1 MHSAAS
7 NADLFEREDW
17 WQIIDTIGLSSSG
30 SREKLVSLTSATLV
44 DEGVPQQ
51 SIQLLP
57 YVPTL
62 LTKLGSQGVLMTQ
75 LLAKDD
81 ARLKSRDSAP
91 YILGRSTDG
100 NDLVGGVCT
109 YFKVLIIAFEPCF
122 APQNRSLEYLL
133 KRCDFTASLPP
144 ENGSTDFDVIN
155 RHAPVPA
162 SRSGG

>member
-7 NADLFEREDW
+7 KADLFEREDW
-17 WQIIDTIGLSSSG
+17 WQIIDAIGLSSSG
-30 SREKLVSLTSATLV
+30 SRDKLVSMTNATLV

-57 YVPTL
+57 YIPTL

-81 ARLKSRDSAP
+81 VRLKSRDSAP
-91 YILGRSTDG
+91 YVLGRSTDG
-100 NDLVGGVCT
+100 NDIVGGVCT
-109 YFKVLIIAFEPCF
+109 YFWALVITFGLCS

-133 KRCDFTASLPP
+133 KRCDLHCLAL
-144 ENGSTDFDVIN
+144 I
-155 RHAPVPA
+155 
-162 SRSGG
+162 